1 MVYDIIEYRKGN
13 QENIFDYLF
22 RLLWHISECRK
33 ELSVKDAFNQTLKV
47 QQHGQINVKDV
58 KSGTPIVSF
67 NKYLMAESSNIT
79 YSSVDVSDLTRL
91 SFYDGTSVVLPSDW
105 LVYDTVWKEFK
116 KVRDISKND
125 VLKAYTDK
133 RTVSSVE
140 ELGRETFQDI
150 VSANHR
156 MYVNDIA
163 VMTH

>member
-1 MVYDIIEYRKGN
+1 M
-13 QENIFDYLF
+13 
-22 RLLWHISECRK
+22 
-33 ELSVKDAFNQTLKV
+33 KDAFNQTLKV

-125 VLKAYTDK
+125 VLKAYTGK
-133 RTVSSVE
+133 QTVSSVE

>member
-1 MVYDIIEYRKGN
+1 
-13 QENIFDYLF
+13 
-22 RLLWHISECRK
+22 
-33 ELSVKDAFNQTLKV
+33 
-47 QQHGQINVKDV
+47 
-58 KSGTPIVSF
+58 
-67 NKYLMAESSNIT
+67 MAESSNIT
-79 YSSVDVSDLTRL
+79 YSSVDMSDLTRL
-91 SFYDGTSVVLPSDW
+91 SFYDGASVVLPSDW

>member
-1 MVYDIIEYRKGN
+1 M
-13 QENIFDYLF
+13 
-22 RLLWHISECRK
+22 
-33 ELSVKDAFNQTLKV
+33 KDAFDQTLKV
-47 QQHGQINVKDV
+47 QCHRQVNVKDV

-67 NKYLMAESSNIT
+67 NKYLMAELSSIT

-91 SFYDGTSVVLPSDW
+91 SFYDDTSVVLPSDW

-125 VLKAYTDK
+125 VLKAYSGK

-140 ELGRETFQDI
+140 ELGREAFQDI